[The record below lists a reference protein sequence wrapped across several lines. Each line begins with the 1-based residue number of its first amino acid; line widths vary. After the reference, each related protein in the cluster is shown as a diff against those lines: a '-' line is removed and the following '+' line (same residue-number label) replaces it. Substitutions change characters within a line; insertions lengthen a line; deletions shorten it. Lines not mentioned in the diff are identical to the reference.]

1 MTKQGEAIHV
11 CRGHRPAAGVFVAVA
26 MIGLVL
32 TVSGSAEDWTQWR
45 GADRLAVW
53 HETGIVERLPDEL
66 EVSWRTPIRSGYSG
80 PAVAGGRVFITD
92 WLEDADSRTLDGT
105 ERALALD
112 EQTGSGRPG
121 SLLTLAPHRSGRAG
135 SAASGSSTDGFATR
149 RRAPMSNL
157 LK

>member
-66 EVSWRTPIRSGYSG
+66 EVSWRTPIRSGYSRKVQLLDRLADG
-80 PAVAGGRVFITD
+80 RRCRRISGVGGRWFGGAAAETRWIASLAVAIGTKSTPQEHRCRRGLIGCWSGAGR
-92 WLEDADSRTLDGT
+92 
-105 ERALALD
+105 
-112 EQTGSGRPG
+112 
-121 SLLTLAPHRSGRAG
+121 
-135 SAASGSSTDGFATR
+135 
-149 RRAPMSNL
+149 
-157 LK
+157 